1 MHRADKRE
9 PVSRLERC
17 KTRSARPASGLTR
30 RSPGA
35 RSNLAAKL
43 LNGRPFFFE
52 IIVID
57 FSTGALNHGIA
68 KPY

>member
-1 MHRADKRE
+1 
-9 PVSRLERC
+9 
-17 KTRSARPASGLTR
+17 LTR

-43 LNGRPFFFE
+43 LKGRPFFFE

-57 FSTGALNHGIA
+57 FSTGALNLGLA

>member
-1 MHRADKRE
+1 MQNPGRASCVRFD
-9 PVSRLERC
+9 PALSRRAEQSR
-17 KTRSARPASGLTR
+17 
-30 RSPGA
+30 
-35 RSNLAAKL
+35 AKL

>member
-1 MHRADKRE
+1 
-9 PVSRLERC
+9 
-17 KTRSARPASGLTR
+17 LTQ

-35 RSNLAAKL
+35 RSNLAANL

-57 FSTGALNHGIA
+57 FSTGALNLGIA